1 MAIGLFLG
9 DGWWSSEAFCG
20 EGIKGLQCG
29 LKVGLLE
36 EEVWCEALVFWIF
49 GWSGWWEQRR
59 LRLGLAL
66 KKMEMKDMVLWW
78 GSLLS
83 QCKTTKGQ
91 WVRKRKLWL
100 ALIGM
105 LSVVAVAE
113 LGGNGDFTVRRWVF
127 GDFGGTVMVE
137 EWTQDYG
144 GLFFGQY
151 FEVCS

>member
-1 MAIGLFLG
+1 
-9 DGWWSSEAFCG
+9 
-20 EGIKGLQCG
+20 
-29 LKVGLLE
+29 
-36 EEVWCEALVFWIF
+36 
-49 GWSGWWEQRR
+49 
-59 LRLGLAL
+59 
-66 KKMEMKDMVLWW
+66 
-78 GSLLS
+78 LLS

-105 LSVVAVAE
+105 LSMVAVAE